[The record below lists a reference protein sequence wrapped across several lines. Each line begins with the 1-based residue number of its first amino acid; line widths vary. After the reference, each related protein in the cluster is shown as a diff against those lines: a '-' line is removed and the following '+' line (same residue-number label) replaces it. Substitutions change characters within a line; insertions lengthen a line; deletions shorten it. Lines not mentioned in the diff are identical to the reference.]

1 MGNWNE
7 IYNGIHEGRQILI
20 EKFSEEPHEYK
31 LITATAKDDNGF
43 CGSDTDGTTSTLIT
57 PTAKGAKVEYEYDDL
72 NALKTDLAGDLVGDL
87 EFSHETANKI
97 IDAIKNAE

>member
-31 LITATAKDDNGF
+31 LITATAKDDDGF
-43 CGSDTDGTTSTLIT
+43 CDSDGTTSTLIT
-57 PTAKGAKVEYEYDDL
+57 PTAKGAKVENEYDDL
-72 NALKTDLAGDLVGDL
+72 NALKTDLAGDL